1 MAAVVD
7 SLYAGYGECADMC
20 AGEPSDT
27 FCEPAPGGG
36 YRGVNLTQMLS
47 EGSAYLRREFL
58 DLDYVL
64 SSSIV

>member
-1 MAAVVD
+1 MN
-7 SLYAGYGECADMC
+7 LTR
-20 AGEPSDT
+20 PDT
-27 FCEPAPGGG
+27 FCERAPSGG